1 MGGGG
6 FGKGPA
12 SGGPGPGA
20 PPAGN
25 AEHPLTILKLK
36 DASASELAIL
46 IERLFPSLTIAVD
59 PRSNVI
65 ILRADEVT
73 LKAVKMLIEQLDVPS
88 KKPINEPVK
97 P

>member
-1 MGGGG
+1 MVGEGS
-6 FGKGPA
+6 GKG
-12 SGGPGPGA
+12 GGPGPGA

-36 DASASELAIL
+36 DASAPEVVRL
-46 IERLFPSLTIAVD
+46 IERLFPPLTVECD
-59 PRSNVI
+59 LRSNVL
-65 ILRADEVT
+65 ILRADEAT